1 MFTLEERTMEWERRH
16 PRYAKRA
23 TPENEARYAA
33 MCERVA
39 ELAQLAEESANVELE
54 AFGCVEFEPQFNWGA
69 KSTPEERGW
78 SRAVLDIIAFE
89 GAADA
94 ESLFELF

>member
-1 MFTLEERTMEWERRH
+1 MFTLEERTREWERRH

-39 ELAQLAEESANVELE
+39 ELAQLAEESANAELE
-54 AFGCVEFEPQFNWGA
+54 AFGCVEWETA
-69 KSTPEERGW
+69 LS
-78 SRAVLDIIAFE
+78 
-89 GAADA
+89 DA
-94 ESLFELF
+94 EWNETSGEFWEFACDLYDEPRGYVLTELF